1 MRPLTFGAKGL
12 PPATES
18 SAAGEGDGED
28 AESERGRRAFPI
40 RDPDDRPLFFTEQPL
55 REDTQ
60 RETADDAPHSAAGV
74 RVL

>member
-1 MRPLTFGAKGL
+1 MVLRACHL
-12 PPATES
+12 PPNPRLRVRGTEKTLK
-18 SAAGEGDGED
+18 A
-28 AESERGRRAFPI
+28 RGRRAFPI